1 MQTIVIKSEINT
13 KNNTNSFISRF
24 MKNFKITL
32 QKIGREMQKH
42 ANQAGKA
49 MRS

>member
-1 MQTIVIKSEINT
+1 MNTLELTSVIKSEN
-13 KNNTNSFISRF
+13 KKNSFISNF
-24 MKNFKITL
+24 KKNFKITL